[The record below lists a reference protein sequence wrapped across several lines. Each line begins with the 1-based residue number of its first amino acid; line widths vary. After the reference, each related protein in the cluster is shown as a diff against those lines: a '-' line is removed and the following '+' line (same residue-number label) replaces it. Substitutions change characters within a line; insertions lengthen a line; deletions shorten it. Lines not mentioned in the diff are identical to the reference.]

1 MGYTLPGW
9 LDDVLD
15 FIGINFPNVDE
26 DDYREMADAMRDFA
40 DKFEGHGAD
49 AHKSV
54 ERILASSHGWAV
66 DSMEKHWAQVKA
78 GHLDKIPELARL
90 FADACD
96 IVADIIFGMKTKA
109 EAELVVMAG
118 SLGISAGL
126 AVVTGGLS
134 ALIGAAE
141 VTAMRQVI
149 KRLIDEA
156 VDRIVDELIARVTE
170 PVNAKLEAMI
180 EDAVLNMVDDAFS
193 LPPVPDGG
201 DGAHG
206 HHGMKLASAGGDT
219 GITLASSGGGPSS
232 GADLFIDHD
241 EFEHGAGRLSVHG
254 SELRLA
260 GISPLG
266 RARGAFG
273 RTRGRD
279 AFTQPFDAML
289 HGALTGCEKA
299 MVKVGKHLR
308 DTVPERV
315 KATSR
320 LHKGTDLDVED
331 RVKRIKTGHGAHGE
345 TPMFLLD
352 SDGTV
357 QRLMPDG
364 TTRALD
370 PHDTS
375 GIHSVLNGGEAWH
388 PWHSTDKKGYGVKDG
403 GAEAPRVSSKKIPPG
418 STELARATQIARHYN
433 AHERPEIYK
442 RGGANYASVL
452 FDDEKDRRFILVG
465 TSDPVHSERMLGYPI
480 LKSEEKHNVR
490 SLYTERE
497 PCQEANM
504 YCDQWLAQHFNPEL
518 DVTHSAKYDQDEAR
532 PDGTEL
538 TKYKQD
544 REHKAY
550 VRWLHQEWKDH
561 GVGGGMTSTMIDL
574 GQSENKFLP

>member
-66 DSMEKHWAQVKA
+66 DSMEKHWNQVKA

-96 IVADIIFGMKTKA
+96 VVADIIFGMKTKA

-193 LPPVPDGG
+193 LPPVPTGDGG
-201 DGAHG
+201 GDNAHG

-219 GITLASSGGGPSS
+219 GLDLASSGGGSS
-232 GADLFIDHD
+232 GADLFIDHE
-241 EFEHGAGRLSVHG
+241 EFEHGAGRLSTHG

-308 DTVPERV
+308 DTIPERV

-331 RVKRIKTGHGAHGE
+331 RVKRIKTDHGE
-345 TPMFLLD
+345 GGAASRTYILNSDGSVDKLLPGGKVD
-352 SDGTV
+352 PKGLTAGDHHNLSSIIQPDGTV
-357 QRLMPDG
+357 WRPQTQQDLRKWRTGRGHKGTVRSTRVDPSESDLAQATQLARLARDDYG
-364 TTRALD
+364 AGNYAAGRYLD
-370 PHDTS
+370 PKS
-375 GIHSVLNGGEAWH
+375 GVES
-388 PWHSTDKKGYGVKDG
+388 
-403 GAEAPRVSSKKIPPG
+403 
-418 STELARATQIARHYN
+418 
-433 AHERPEIYK
+433 
-442 RGGANYASVL
+442 
-452 FDDEKDRRFILVG
+452 ILVG
-465 TSDPVHSERMLGYPI
+465 YSDDRFHSERNIGHPLLNAGAKSG
-480 LKSEEKHNVR
+480 LKEVF
-490 SLYTERE
+490 TERE
-497 PCQEANM
+497 PCQLNPR
-504 YCDQWLAQHFNPEL
+504 CNKWLSYFWGSDFSVSHAA
-518 DVTHSAKYDQDEAR
+518 DYDQSDQK
-532 PDGTEL
+532 
-538 TKYKQD
+538 TKNDQHNTYIDKL
-544 REHKAY
+544 KLA
-550 VRWLHQEWKDH
+550 H
-561 GVGGGMTSTMIDL
+561 G
-574 GQSENKFLP
+574 KK

>member
-109 EAELVVMAG
+109 EAELVIMAG

-193 LPPVPDGG
+193 LPPVPNGG

-219 GITLASSGGGPSS
+219 GLTLASSGGG
-232 GADLFIDHD
+232 
-241 EFEHGAGRLSVHG
+241 R
-254 SELRLA
+254 R
-260 GISPLG
+260 PLHRPRRV
-266 RARGAFG
+266 RARGGPALHPRQRPAPG
-273 RTRGRD
+273 RHLPPRPRPGRLRPHPGPRRLHPALRRHAPRRPDRLRKGHGQGRQTPPGHRPGTRQGDVPPAQGNGPRRRGPGEADQDGTRRPRRDTHVPAGLRRHGATVDAGRD
-279 AFTQPFDAML
+279 
-289 HGALTGCEKA
+289 
-299 MVKVGKHLR
+299 
-308 DTVPERV
+308 
-315 KATSR
+315 
-320 LHKGTDLDVED
+320 
-331 RVKRIKTGHGAHGE
+331 
-345 TPMFLLD
+345 
-352 SDGTV
+352 
-357 QRLMPDG
+357 
-364 TTRALD
+364 D
-370 PHDTS
+370 P
-375 GIHSVLNGGEAWH
+375 
-388 PWHSTDKKGYGVKDG
+388 
-403 GAEAPRVSSKKIPPG
+403 RPG
-418 STELARATQIARHYN
+418 PA
-433 AHERPEIYK
+433 
-442 RGGANYASVL
+442 
-452 FDDEKDRRFILVG
+452 
-465 TSDPVHSERMLGYPI
+465 
-480 LKSEEKHNVR
+480 
-490 SLYTERE
+490 
-497 PCQEANM
+497 
-504 YCDQWLAQHFNPEL
+504 
-518 DVTHSAKYDQDEAR
+518 
-532 PDGTEL
+532 
-538 TKYKQD
+538 
-544 REHKAY
+544 
-550 VRWLHQEWKDH
+550 
-561 GVGGGMTSTMIDL
+561 
-574 GQSENKFLP
+574 

>member
-66 DSMEKHWAQVKA
+66 DSMEKHWNQVKA

-96 IVADIIFGMKTKA
+96 VVADIIFGMKTKA
-109 EAELVVMAG
+109 EAELAVMAASVG
-118 SLGISAGL
+118 VTAGL

-141 VTAMRQVI
+141 VTAMRQLI

-193 LPPVPDGG
+193 LPPVPDG

-206 HHGMKLASAGGDT
+206 HHGMKLASAGG
-219 GITLASSGGGPSS
+219 GGLSA
-232 GADLFIDHD
+232 ADLFIDHE
-241 EFEHGAGRLSVHG
+241 EFEHGAGRLSTHG

-266 RARGAFG
+266 RAKGAFG
-273 RTRGRD
+273 RTKGRD

-308 DTVPERV
+308 DTIPDRV

-331 RVKRIKTGHGAHGE
+331 RVRGVESHKGRDEHGNVRMYILNA
-345 TPMFLLD
+345 
-352 SDGTV
+352 DGSV
-357 QRLMPDG
+357 DRLMPDG
-364 TTRALD
+364 TIPAKGSHG
-370 PHDTS
+370 HDAEDRLNLANIAPGGTAWRPKTESERQRWQTPSGHEGKVTS
-375 GIHSVLNGGEAWH
+375 RKVDAATSDLAQA
-388 PWHSTDKKGYGVKDG
+388 TQ
-403 GAEAPRVSSKKIPPG
+403 
-418 STELARATQIARHYN
+418 LARK
-433 AHERPEIYK
+433 AHDYYK
-442 RGGANYASVL
+442 GKNYAAGRYIDPQSGR
-452 FDDEKDRRFILVG
+452 EMILVAQSG
-465 TSDPVHSERMLGYPI
+465 GGFHSERSMGHPLLQTGNASG
-480 LKSEEKHNVR
+480 LKD
-490 SLYTERE
+490 LFTERA
-497 PCQEANM
+497 PCQKSPRCER
-504 YCDQWLAQHFNPEL
+504 WLSAFFSHTN
-518 DVTHSAKYDQDEAR
+518 VTHAADYDQSD
-532 PDGTEL
+532 PSTQG
-538 TKYKQD
+538 K
-544 REHKAY
+544 EHKAY
-550 VRWLHQEWKDH
+550 REGLERLHGK
-561 GVGGGMTSTMIDL
+561 
-574 GQSENKFLP
+574 K